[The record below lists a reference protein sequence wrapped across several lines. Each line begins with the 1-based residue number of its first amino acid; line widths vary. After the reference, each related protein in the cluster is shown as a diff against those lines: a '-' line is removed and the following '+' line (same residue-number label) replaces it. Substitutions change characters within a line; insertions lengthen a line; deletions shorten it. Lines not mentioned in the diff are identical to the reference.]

1 MNRLTQFGLQSL
13 GKVAIITAVGSTS
26 KTCSIWYHQPKVSQS
41 LKKQLEEK
49 KNN

>member
-1 MNRLTQFGLQSL
+1 MNKLKELGLQTMS
-13 GKVAIITAVGSTS
+13 KVALGSAVGSTS
-26 KTCSIWYHQPKVSQS
+26 KTCFTFMHQPKVSQS